1 MSRDYKSRSAPATG
15 GAGRTGAL
23 FLGIFIGILLGLA
36 FAAAIAWYVN
46 KMPSP
51 FADRD
56 QPATDMAQAG
66 AEPQKPAPAEDRQAK
81 AGKPRFD
88 FYKILPGK
96 EEAVTEQEVSRAAQK
111 PASGK
116 ETFYL
121 QAGAFRSTSDADNLK
136 ARIALLGVEAAIQ
149 TATLPDGSVWHR
161 VRLGPYAGMDGI
173 DRARNI
179 LKQNGLDATLIKV
192 RE

>member
-1 MSRDYKSRSAPATG
+1 MSRDYKSRSSPAG
-15 GAGRTGAL
+15 RGAGRAGTL
-23 FLGIFIGILLGLA
+23 FLGIFIGILLGLG

-56 QPATDMAQAG
+56 RAADTAPG
-66 AEPQKPAPAEDRQAK
+66 EPQKPAPAEDRQAK

-111 PASGK
+111 PAPGK
-116 ETFYL
+116 EIFYL
-121 QAGAFRSTSDADNLK
+121 QAGAFQSVSDADNLK
-136 ARIALLGVEAAIQ
+136 AKIALLGVEAAIQ

-161 VRLGPYAGMDGI
+161 VRLGPYTGMDGI

>member
-1 MSRDYKSRSAPATG
+1 MSRDYKSRSAPAAG
-15 GAGRTGAL
+15 GSGRAGAL

-56 QPATDMAQAG
+56 RPADTAQAG
-66 AEPQKPAPAEDRQAK
+66 AAPQKPAPAEDRQAK

-111 PASGK
+111 PVSGK
-116 ETFYL
+116 ETLYL
-121 QAGAFRSTSDADNLK
+121 QAGAFQRASDADNLK
-136 ARIALLGVEAAIQ
+136 ARIAFLGVEAAIQ